1 VDKER
6 LRFYDGGCS
15 AAKSIKEI
23 KESKMHENEKTTSNR
38 VLWLILLALVIG
50 LLAATYQSSNVS
62 KLDLPLAVILTFVLL
77 RFFLRN
83 Q

>member
-1 VDKER
+1 
-6 LRFYDGGCS
+6 
-15 AAKSIKEI
+15 
-23 KESKMHENEKTTSNR
+23 MHQNEKTTNNR

-62 KLDLPLAVILTFVLL
+62 QLDLPLAVILTFVLL

-83 Q
+83 QSS